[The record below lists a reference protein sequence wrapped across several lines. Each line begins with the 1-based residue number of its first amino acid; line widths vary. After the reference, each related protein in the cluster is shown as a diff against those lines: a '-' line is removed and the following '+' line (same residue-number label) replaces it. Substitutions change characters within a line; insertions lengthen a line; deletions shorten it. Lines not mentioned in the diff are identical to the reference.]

1 MLQSWLRLVI
11 ALTFALGLA
20 AAVTVRG
27 VVRGHNGAPLA
38 EIAVRLAPRSG
49 AAGAARR
56 ATTGG
61 DGGFQFE
68 VPPGRYRL
76 ELSAAGYGHLR
87 RDLDLTGDLE
97 LDVALEPGLGASYRT
112 VTVTAAT
119 ALETAPAALTRG
131 DMENLKDTLADDP
144 LRSVQ
149 VLPGVVASDEL
160 RDDFTYRGAPFS
172 EIAIAVDGLRPAGV
186 MHTVESADSG
196 SISFLNSDALAG
208 AELRSVD
215 LEEPSAGGT
224 LRLVTRA
231 ADSAALHGS
240 LTVGTASTSFTLG
253 GPLARPRPG
262 RPRPTLLLGARQSY
276 LASLI
281 HKIRPGTDTIFD
293 FQDAFLRF
301 DLPLTA
307 HQEFAVQ
314 GLYGGDRGERGDPL
328 AGGAFDTRSETGVL
342 SFLTARW
349 LAQYGAATLS
359 LAVAHSRNN
368 FLNDNRAH
376 IATRSDRMARNAA
389 RLETQWSGGPWQLA
403 GGWESDG
410 ERVAALAHTFS
421 STGPI
426 AELTSASTDRSQFG
440 FAELAWQRS
449 GWRLSGGVNHATSR
463 LWQGAFSGADL
474 ALARTGPRWGP
485 GWAQHLTQ
493 RLTWFAQLA
502 RQGQFP
508 AAEEAVQ
515 LLDANN
521 QVLQVPAGTAPA
533 RLPAR
538 ATLGE
543 TGFNFHFRGG
553 GLEGATFARNVQHEF
568 LGAEVLPVRND
579 RPPLPLGALVRVLLP
594 QRLAALRA
602 RGFNLVLRESLGE
615 RSHGW
620 VSYTYTRETT
630 RDPLLAASYPSDFS
644 TPQALTGFLAF
655 RPRPAWNLVAIA
667 RANSS
672 IPVLGFYIGRPGQL
686 QVGSVRNQVR
696 LPAYQRLDLR
706 AERDF
711 ATHGHRL
718 ALFGEVLNVL
728 GHTNQRFFTESLR
741 YDAGGRVVQTPES
754 LVPRILGLSLRFDY

>member
-1 MLQSWLRLVI
+1 MLQSWLRVVI
-11 ALTFALGLA
+11 SLAFALGMA

-27 VVRGHNGAPLA
+27 VVHSHTGAPLA
-38 EIAVRLAPRSG
+38 EIAVQLVPRSG
-49 AAGAARR
+49 TAGASGHG
-56 ATTGG
+56 TTSG
-61 DGGFQFE
+61 DGRFQFE
-68 VPPGRYRL
+68 VPPGAYRL
-76 ELSAAGYGHLR
+76 ELSAAGYGRLR
-87 RDLDLTGDLE
+87 RDLEVTRDVE
-97 LDVALEPGLGASYRT
+97 LDVELEPGLGASYRT
-112 VTVTAAT
+112 VTVAAT
-119 ALETAPAALTRG
+119 TALATAPAALERG
-131 DMENLKDTLADDP
+131 DMEDLKDTLADDP

-224 LRLVTRA
+224 LRLVSRA
-231 ADSAALHGS
+231 ADSEAVHAS
-240 LTVGTASTSFTLG
+240 VTVGTASTSFTVG
-253 GPLARPRPG
+253 GPLARPHAG
-262 RPRPTLLLGARQSY
+262 RLRPTLLLGARQSY

-293 FQDAFLRF
+293 FQDAFLRL
-301 DLPLTA
+301 DVPLTP
-307 HQEFAVQ
+307 HQVLSAQ
-314 GLYGGDRGERGDPL
+314 GLYGGDRGQRGDPL

-342 SFLTARW
+342 SFLAGRW

-376 IATRSDRMARNAA
+376 IANRSDRMARNAA

-410 ERVAALAHTFS
+410 DQASALAHTFS
-421 STGPI
+421 SSGPI
-426 AELTSASTDRSQFG
+426 AELTSATSDRTQFG
-440 FAELAWQRS
+440 YGEVAWQRL
-449 GWRLSGGVNHATSR
+449 GWRLSGGVNHDTSR
-463 LWQGAFSGADL
+463 LWQGAFSGADV
-474 ALARTGPRWGP
+474 ALARPSPRL
-485 GWAQHLTQ
+485 A
-493 RLTWFAQLA
+493 WFGHIA

-508 AAEEAVQ
+508 ADEEAVQ
-515 LLDANN
+515 LLDASN
-521 QVLQVPAGTAPA
+521 QVLRVPPGTAAA

-543 TGFNFHFRGG
+543 TGVTWHFRGG
-553 GLEGATFARNVQHEF
+553 GLEAAGFARNVQHEF
-568 LGAEVLPVRND
+568 LGAEVLPFRND

-594 QRLAALRA
+594 QRLGSLRA
-602 RGFNLVLRESLGE
+602 RGLNITLRESAGE

-620 VSYTYTRETT
+620 LSYTYTHETT
-630 RDPLLAASYPSDFS
+630 FDPLLAERYASDFS
-644 TPQALTGFLAF
+644 TPHALTGFLAF
-655 RPRPAWNLVAIA
+655 RPRPAWNLLAIA

-672 IPVLGFYIGRPGQL
+672 VPVLGFYVGTPAQL

-711 ATHGHRL
+711 TPHGHRL

-741 YDAGGRVVQTPES
+741 YNASGGVVQTPET
-754 LVPRILGLSLRFDY
+754 LVPRILGVSLRFDY